1 MKEDDFTNGMVTA
14 ETLCQFT
21 SLTDQR
27 HRQMAQAGCFPPP
40 KQGYYQLE
48 PTIQGLLKYYRE
60 RNDKT
65 KKSISDERF
74 KKLRAER
81 KMAELQLEKLTDKVL
96 DADEVKSEWLNIILI
111 ARQKFLGL
119 ENKIST
125 RLAFND
131 EQRVGLRKEIEET
144 LTELGKPM
152 LYDRSKK

>member
-1 MKEDDFTNGMVTA
+1 M
-14 ETLCQFT
+14 T

-27 HRQMAQAGCFPPP
+27 RRQMAQAGCFPPP

-48 PTIQGLLKYYRE
+48 PTIKGLLKYYRE

-81 KMAELQLEKLTDKVL
+81 KMAELELEKLTDKVL
-96 DADEVKSEWLNIILI
+96 DADEVKREWLNIILI

-125 RLAFND
+125 RLGFN
-131 EQRVGLRKEIEET
+131 EYQRTELRKEIEET

-152 LYDRSKK
+152 LYERNEE

>member
-1 MKEDDFTNGMVTA
+1 MNHITISNGQITA
-14 ETLCQFT
+14 KTLCQLT

-27 HRQMAQAGCFPPP
+27 HRQLANEGHFPPP
-40 KQGYYQLE
+40 KLGLYQFE
-48 PTIQGLLKYYRE
+48 ATVHGLLRYYR
-60 RNDKT
+60 NKNNKT
-65 KKSISDERF
+65 KASISDERF

-81 KMAELQLEKLTDKVL
+81 KLVELDLEKSTDKVL